1 MAKTTVLLADDH
13 TIVRKGLKKVL
24 EEAGI
29 KVLAEA
35 ADGKEA
41 LDKTA
46 QLQPDVILMDIEMP
60 NLDGI
65 EATRK
70 IKKENPGGKIVILTM
85 HEEKSFLFEAIKAGA
100 LGYVLK
106 DRAPQELV
114 DTIKQASQGLS
125 LLQPD
130 MASQILKEFSQI
142 EDKKDDQYKLYS
154 TLTERE
160 KEILKH
166 LAQGKSNKEIAKALF
181 ISDKTVKNHLRNIFE
196 KLHINDRTTAAVFAI
211 RQGLAK

>member
-1 MAKTTVLLADDH
+1 MEETTVLLADDH
-13 TIVRKGLKKVL
+13 TIVREGLKRIL

-29 KVLAEA
+29 KVVAEA
-35 ADGKEA
+35 ANGVE
-41 LDKTA
+41 TA
-46 QLQPDVILMDIEMP
+46 EKASELQPDVILMDIEMP
-60 NLDGI
+60 KLDGI

-70 IKKENPGGKIVILTM
+70 IKKENPQAQVVILTM
-85 HEEKSFLFEAIKAGA
+85 HEEKAYLFEAIKAGA

-114 DTIKQASQGLS
+114 ETIKQASEGLS
-125 LLQPD
+125 LLQPT
-130 MASQILKEFSQI
+130 MASEILKEFSQI
-142 EDKKDDQYKLYS
+142 EEKKEEQYKLYS

-196 KLHINDRTTAAVFAI
+196 KLHINDRTTAALIAV
-211 RQGLAK
+211 RQGLAS